1 MILTVK
7 NNLHRIC
14 ITPLKDVKTSSTANF
29 SRPSLKTENKS
40 AWLEEPLDQYDILG
54 SKSEFSR
61 DFLSLLTTPTDDPC
75 VPEMRSKIFFLQI
88 EITQIKLRTNFKS
101 NCGFFGNPF
110 GLKKL
115 YLDFSFRTPL
125 IFYGTQNFSFWF
137 NLKFLEYKSE
147 IKKKRYSLFL
157 PKEFTYDLYFLF

>member
-1 MILTVK
+1 MIFWDL
-7 NNLHRIC
+7 NQ
-14 ITPLKDVKTSSTANF
+14 NF
-29 SRPSLKTENKS
+29 PE
-40 AWLEEPLDQYDILG
+40 I
-54 SKSEFSR
+54 
-61 DFLSLLTTPTDDPC
+61 FLSLLTTPTDDPC

-88 EITQIKLRTNFKS
+88 LMTPTEHRTNFKS

-115 YLDFSFRTPL
+115 CLDFSFRTPL

-147 IKKKRYSLFL
+147 IKKR
-157 PKEFTYDLYFLF
+157 DIVYFCQKGLLTIYIFYFRF